1 MHSATAAGGWLRREL
16 SRRRPEANPHRAG
29 LQPAALP
36 VSYRS
41 LTKPTGLEPKAAGGQ
56 PAISRETVGRAGRCA
71 TASKTSTLGNQRWH
85 GERMTPPP
93 GSRVISCENAIRPP
107 AIANGPRLLRHTGIH
122 RLSKSRGAIP
132 KRRSPH
138 PASCAQVGRSRIPFG
153 RRTWTL
159 DLTAPGRSLPPA
171 RCCPARTTNSARLRR
186 VEPIRWVDRWFRCP
200 SHRPRASARAS
211 DGIGTPRHRTSVPRP
226 GTLRPAQ
233 PPQRLSGRP
242 PGFGR

>member
-1 MHSATAAGGWLRREL
+1 MHSATAAEQVVLRREQQAAWLRRE
-16 SRRRPEANPHRAG
+16 SNPHRAG

-36 VSYRS
+36 VSYKSR
-41 LTKPTGLEPKAAGGQ
+41 TKPTGFERSE
-56 PAISRETVGRAGRCA
+56 PAISRETVGRARHCA
-71 TASKTSTLGNQRWH
+71 TASKTSTPGNQRWH

-107 AIANGPRLLRHTGIH
+107 AIANGPRVLPHTCIH
-122 RLSKSRGAIP
+122 RLSKSRSIFP

-171 RCCPARTTNSARLRR
+171 RCCPAHTMNPTHLHR
-186 VEPIRWVDRWFRCP
+186 VDPSHWVDRRY
-200 SHRPRASARAS
+200 R
-211 DGIGTPRHRTSVPRP
+211 
-226 GTLRPAQ
+226 
-233 PPQRLSGRP
+233 
-242 PGFGR
+242 

>member
-1 MHSATAAGGWLRREL
+1 
-16 SRRRPEANPHRAG
+16 
-29 LQPAALP
+29 
-36 VSYRS
+36 VSYKS
-41 LTKPTGLEPKAAGGQ
+41 LTKPTGFEPKAAGGQPKATGGQ
-56 PAISRETVGRAGRCA
+56 PAISRETVGRARHCA

-107 AIANGPRLLRHTGIH
+107 AIANGPRPLRHTCIH
-122 RLSKSRGAIP
+122 RLSKSRGAVP

-171 RCCPARTTNSARLRR
+171 RCCPAHTMNPAHLHR
-186 VEPIRWVDRWFRCP
+186 VDPSHWVDRRFRQP
-200 SHRPRASARAS
+200 SHRPPAS
-211 DGIGTPRHRTSVPRP
+211 GGTGTPRHHASAPRP
-226 GTLRPAQ
+226 CAPRPAQ
-233 PPQRLSGRP
+233 PRQRLRGRP